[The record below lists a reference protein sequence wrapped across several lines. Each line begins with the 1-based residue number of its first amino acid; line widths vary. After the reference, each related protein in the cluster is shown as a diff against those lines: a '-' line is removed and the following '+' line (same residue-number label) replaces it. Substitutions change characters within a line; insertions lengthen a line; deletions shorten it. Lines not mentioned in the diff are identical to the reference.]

1 MGCHAGAVGGA
12 VRRRGLLGRRRH
24 RVGALNSTQGANMS
38 DYVATVHWQRHD
50 ESFTDNRYSRRHAW
64 YFDGGVT
71 VPASSA
77 PQSVP
82 PPGSDLS
89 CVDPEEAFVASLS
102 SCHMLWFLALA
113 AKRRFC
119 VDSYI
124 DDATGVMA
132 RNASGKLAI
141 TVVTLRPKIVFVGDR
156 LPTKDEMASLHH
168 QAHAECF

>member
-64 YFDGGVT
+64 HFDGGVT

-113 AKRRFC
+113 AKKNFA
-119 VDSYI
+119 VDDYF
-124 DDATGVMA
+124 DHATGTMA
-132 RNASGKLAI
+132 KNKEGKLAI
-141 TVVTLRPKIVFVGDR
+141 TKVVLQPRAKFSGAKIPDR
-156 LPTKDEMASLHH
+156 SEIENLHH
-168 QAHAECF
+168 QAHEE

>member
-1 MGCHAGAVGGA
+1 
-12 VRRRGLLGRRRH
+12 
-24 RVGALNSTQGANMS
+24 MS

-64 YFDGGVT
+64 HFDGGVT

-102 SCHMLWFLALA
+102 SCHMPWFLALA
-113 AKRRFC
+113 AKDGFI
-119 VDSYI
+119 VDDYR
-124 DDATGVMA
+124 DDAVGVMA
-132 RNASGKLAI
+132 RNEQGRLAMAL
-141 TVVTLRPKIVFVGDR
+141 VTLRPAVRFSGAREPDAAA
-156 LPTKDEMASLHH
+156 LNALHH
-168 QAHAECF
+168 RAHEACYIANSVRTDIRCEPVIPH